1 MNNFDNIDRE
11 YAYDGELGAV
21 WSPEATRFAVWSP
34 ETESA
39 ELRLY
44 HDDSEPE
51 PFRTEEMHSENGVWK
66 AEVSGNLSGVYY
78 TYAFTRNGNIAET
91 IDIYARS
98 AGVNGR
104 RGMVLD
110 LRTTDPEG
118 WEHDKQVTLGDY
130 TDAVIYELHVRDFS
144 SDESGNF
151 TLRGKFGAFC
161 EKAVN
166 GFGETI
172 GLDYIKKLGVT
183 HIHLLPVS
191 DYQSVDESDPD
202 AGFNWGYDPLNYN
215 IPEGSYS
222 TDPHHG
228 EVRVR
233 EFKQLIQAAH
243 ERGIGIIMDV
253 VYNHTYATE
262 DSPFNKT
269 YPGYYY
275 RHNADGSLSN
285 GSACG
290 NEFAS
295 ERAMAG
301 RFIADS
307 LLYWAREYHIDGFRF
322 DLMGLLDIAAL
333 NRAAAELRAENPS
346 VILYLSLIHI

>member
-1 MNNFDNIDRE
+1 MNSFDNIDRE

-44 HDDSEPE
+44 HDDSETE

-66 AEVSGNLSGVYY
+66 AEVSGDLSGVYY
-78 TYAFTRNGNIAET
+78 TYAFTRNGNTAET

-202 AGFNWGYDPLNYN
+202 TGFNWGYDPLNYN

-269 YPGYYY
+269 YPGQPV
-275 RHNADGSLSN
+275 
-285 GSACG
+285 
-290 NEFAS
+290 
-295 ERAMAG
+295 ER
-301 RFIADS
+301 
-307 LLYWAREYHIDGFRF
+307 
-322 DLMGLLDIAAL
+322 
-333 NRAAAELRAENPS
+333 LRMRK
-346 VILYLSLIHI
+346 